1 MVASGVAHICPRLG
15 DTFEWN
21 TCAAHALVL
30 CAGGKIVQAPST
42 GMKKSGST
50 NGLKRSTSW
59 AELQVRVVGAGAS
72 VPRAGPSHKS
82 TYRLDHMVLPLH
94 TELASYA
101 RPSPPQQRSVSDGL
115 GTVGEAVSSTVSSG
129 GAGLKKKEAP
139 ELVYNKERWHNP
151 HFVAYGKVAKKKGKM
166 WASMMGSSSKAAE
179 GQAGAGAFGA
189 AGAAGGKKEGKGG
202 KKRKLVLVN
211 GKLVPAPEPALD
223 ARTAVLAVLI
233 AILVAL
239 VGAAAMKA

>member
-1 MVASGVAHICPRLG
+1 
-15 DTFEWN
+15 
-21 TCAAHALVL
+21 
-30 CAGGKIVQAPST
+30 
-42 GMKKSGST
+42 
-50 NGLKRSTSW
+50 
-59 AELQVRVVGAGAS
+59 
-72 VPRAGPSHKS
+72 
-82 TYRLDHMVLPLH
+82 MVLPLH
-94 TELASYA
+94 TELPSYA
-101 RPSPPQQRSVSDGL
+101 QPSPPQQRSVSDGL

-179 GQAGAGAFGA
+179 GQAGGKGAFGA
-189 AGAAGGKKEGKGG
+189 AGAAGGKKGGKGG

-211 GKLVPAPEPALD
+211 GKMVPAPKPTLD

-233 AILVAL
+233 AMLVAL
-239 VGAAAMKA
+239 SCSWMEFERHPLP